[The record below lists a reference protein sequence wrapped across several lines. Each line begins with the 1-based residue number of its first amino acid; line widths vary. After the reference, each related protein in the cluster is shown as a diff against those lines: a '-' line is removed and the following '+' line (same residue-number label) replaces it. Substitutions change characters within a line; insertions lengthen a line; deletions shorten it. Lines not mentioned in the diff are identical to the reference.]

1 LVLLFG
7 LGSIFG
13 PLLSGGAVTA
23 LGPGGFYVVLAAGSA
38 LSLAAA
44 AATR

>member
-13 PLLSGGAVTA
+13 PLLTGGVVTAMGSGGYYA
-23 LGPGGFYVVLAAGSA
+23 VLAAASA

>member
-13 PLLSGGAVTA
+13 PLISGGAITA
-23 LGPGGFYVVLAAGSA
+23 MGSAGFYAVLAIASV

>member
-1 LVLLFG
+1 LLFG

-13 PLLSGGAVTA
+13 PLLSGGAISVI
-23 LGPGGFYVVLAAGSA
+23 GNEGYYVVLAATMA

-44 AATR
+44 AVTR